1 MEKIKGRGCVKA
13 PPWWCAFFPYLDSKT
28 TLKMTPGHHVTPT
41 AAQHD
46 LRQLGEQ
53 ATNIHETLRQT
64 QMDAWL
70 CVHETQ
76 VGNAVSRAQECQ

>member
-1 MEKIKGRGCVKA
+1 
-13 PPWWCAFFPYLDSKT
+13 
-28 TLKMTPGHHVTPT
+28 MTPGHHVTPT

-64 QMDAWL
+64 QMGAWL
-70 CVHETQ
+70 RVHETQ